1 MKLLNAKTLTLLSTF
16 LTISHASALP
26 HFLWDNQEGIMA
38 KESCSIERTRKNDY
52 RLSRYVGRGNKPTE
66 NLRNANGVLQSHLIN
81 SSLVKLISGKEK
93 RDYKK
98 IEVVGINTDTSVRT
112 NRWFSERGDQGYLYH
127 ESILPLE
134 DFVLELDL
142 AQKDLKDKFDI
153 DIFKN
158 SVENVDLTQ
167 KLYLRIAAD
176 SSYYKMNCDED
187 SEREYLIFRA
197 YQKENS
203 ESPLFLL
210 AISAQ
215 ETSILQ
221 SFAAIQKTTAMT
233 YLSDVGN
240 EEALVEGEIQ
250 SNVMVVTTEEEKS
263 IQEELDL
270 ASSARP
276 QQRPDS
282 LNTVSS
288 SLEKLV
294 CIGTRSLNVRDQ
306 SLDEVLFKASLGEKV
321 KVFQGWDEETVVKTI
336 NGTEY
341 TFYKVEFPNR
351 EEEDEKIGY
360 VASSFVKAEADCR
373 FIEEGKPIRN
383 AQTQITGLDDSRCCD
398 FPTVKKPTHSFT
410 SGMRRFRAG
419 RSGGRLHAACDLYRY
434 ENEAIKSVA
443 PGKVISNLYRFYQG
457 TYALEVRHSG
467 GFVVRYGEITGK
479 SVSGVRKNS
488 NVNMG
493 QKIGYMGKVNSN
505 CCRPMLH
512 FELYSGSKTGSLSK
526 SSGQYRRRNDLLDP
540 TPYLN
545 KWQDEVF

>member
-1 MKLLNAKTLTLLSTF
+1 MKLFKGKTLTLLSTF
-16 LTISHASALP
+16 LTISSASAIP
-26 HFLWDNQEGIMA
+26 HFQWDNQDGVTVQEN
-38 KESCSIERTRKNDY
+38 CSIERTRNNDY
-52 RLSRYVGRGNKPTE
+52 RVSRYVGRGSKPTE
-66 NLRNANGVLQSHLIN
+66 NLRNSNGVLQSHLIN

-98 IEVVGINTDTSVRT
+98 IEVVGINTNTSMST
-112 NRWFSERGDQGYLYH
+112 NRWSSERGDQGYLYH
-127 ESILPLE
+127 ESMLPLE
-134 DFVLELDL
+134 DFVIELDL
-142 AQKDLKDKFDI
+142 AQNDLREKFDI
-153 DIFKN
+153 DIFKS
-158 SVENVDLTQ
+158 SVENVDLTK

-176 SSYYKMNCDED
+176 SSYYKLNCDDE
-187 SEREYLIFRA
+187 SEREYLIFRG

-203 ESPLFLL
+203 ESPLFLMG
-210 AISAQ
+210 ISTQ
-215 ETSILQ
+215 ETSLLK

-250 SNVMVVTTEEEKS
+250 SNVMVVTAEEEKS
-263 IQEELDL
+263 IQEELDV

-276 QQRPDS
+276 QQRPES
-282 LNTVSS
+282 LNKVTS

-294 CIGTRSLNVRDQ
+294 CIGTKSLNVRDQ
-306 SLDEVLFKASLGEKV
+306 SLDEVLFKASLGEKI

-341 TFYKVEFPNR
+341 TFNKVEFPNR
-351 EEEDEKIGY
+351 EEKDERIGY
-360 VASSFVKAEADCR
+360 VASSFVKTEADCR
-373 FIEEGKPIRN
+373 FIEEGKPVRN

-434 ENEAIKSVA
+434 KNEAIKSVA

-457 TYALEVRHSG
+457 TYAIEIRHSG
-467 GFVVRYGEITGK
+467 GFVVRYGELTGK
-479 SVSGVRKNS
+479 RVPGVRKNS

-512 FELYSGSKTGSLSK
+512 FELYSGSRTGSLSK
-526 SSGQYRRRNDLLDP
+526 SSGRYRRRNDLLDP